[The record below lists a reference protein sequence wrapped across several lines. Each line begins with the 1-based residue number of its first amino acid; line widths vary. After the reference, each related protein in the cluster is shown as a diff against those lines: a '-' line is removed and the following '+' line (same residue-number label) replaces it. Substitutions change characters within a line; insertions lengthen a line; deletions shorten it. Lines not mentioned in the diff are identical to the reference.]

1 MTDMLDPDSGPGG
14 LVRRIPPSSPGKRV
28 DLKMCRLHIHPLKKC
43 RCRSWGLLN
52 MNSTL
57 RCFKVLELLAEEP
70 FELSVSDTAERLS
83 MPRASA
89 HRLCATLAAGGFIE
103 PVPASKRY
111 RLTAKSLWVGSGYLR
126 HSAVYRAAFFPMQTL
141 AKQIPGTTQLGIL
154 SEGKVLFIHSGG
166 YPGTTD
172 AFADVGLQRALHAT
186 ASGKLFLADMP
197 LDEVERLMAHG
208 VERYTERTL
217 VTFAQIKEE
226 LLQIAAKG
234 YAVNDE
240 ELLPGFY
247 YLAAPVLDATGA
259 TVGTISIT
267 MSAELAHS
275 GNVASHV
282 ALLCEAARK
291 TSLQL
296 GYNPL
301 SQVAQWK
308 RSKLLPR

>member
-1 MTDMLDPDSGPGG
+1 MNAMNTKKS
-14 LVRRIPPSSPGKRV
+14 KRARTGT
-28 DLKMCRLHIHPLKKC
+28 M
-43 RCRSWGLLN
+43 S
-52 MNSTL
+52 STL

-70 FELSVSDTAERLS
+70 FELSVTDTAERLS

-89 HRLCATLAAGGFIE
+89 HRLCATLAEGGFIE
-103 PVPASKRY
+103 SVPASKRY

-126 HSAVYRAAFFPMQTL
+126 HSAIYRAAFFPMQAL
-141 AKQIPGTTQLGIL
+141 AKQIPGTAQLGIL
-154 SEGKVLFIHSGG
+154 SEGKVLFIHSVG
-166 YPGTTD
+166 YPGSTE

-208 VERYTERTL
+208 VVRYTERTL
-217 VTFAQIKEE
+217 VTFDQIKEE

-247 YLAAPVLDATGA
+247 YMAAPVLDTNGA
-259 TVGTISIT
+259 TAGTISIT
-267 MSAELAHS
+267 IPAELAHS
-275 GNVASHV
+275 GNGTSYA

-301 SQVAQWK
+301 AQATQWK
-308 RSKLLPR
+308 RSKLMPR